1 MAAATSNTRQLRE
14 NLANYEAQLH
24 QVGAVSRIATRL
36 THSVVLSVMQVEAA
50 LTNDPDNEELLKLK
64 EDLTVSRELHIF

>member
-1 MAAATSNTRQLRE
+1 MN
-14 NLANYEAQLH
+14 H
-24 QVGAVSRIATRL
+24 P
-36 THSVVLSVMQVEAA
+36 VVLSVLKQVEAA